1 MPRKKKAITY
11 EDYVKGLQG
20 LEPEEQLSLIELI
33 SARLK
38 QNLRKREERH
48 SILELEGLGAGIW
61 QGIDPQDYITKERE
75 SWD

>member
-1 MPRKKKAITY
+1 MPRRKKAITY

-38 QNLRKREERH
+38 QDLRKREKKH
-48 SILELEGLGAGIW
+48 SVLELEGLGARI
-61 QGIDPQDYITKERE
+61 
-75 SWD
+75 

>member
-1 MPRKKKAITY
+1 MPKKGKAITY
-11 EDYVKGLQG
+11 EEYVKGLQE

-38 QNLRKREERH
+38 QNLRKREAKH

-61 QGIDPQDYITKERE
+61 QGIDPQGYVTRERE